1 MNVSL
6 DMHEP
11 EHASLAAS
19 ACHAG
24 EAWYAVSTDFMKRH
38 LRSTEA
44 SQAGTALVNA
54 AAQMLMPRVRA

>member
-54 AAQMLMPRVRA
+54 AA